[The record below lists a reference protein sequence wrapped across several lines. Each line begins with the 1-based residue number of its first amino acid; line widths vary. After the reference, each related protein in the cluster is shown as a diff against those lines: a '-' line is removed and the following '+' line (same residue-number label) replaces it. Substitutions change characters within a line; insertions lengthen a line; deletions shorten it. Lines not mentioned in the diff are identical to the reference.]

1 MSSMVIKS
9 SELGV
14 NCWSA
19 HRFCGGRCQRVIHC
33 NYPEKAT
40 CKAVDSEIDYLD
52 SYYRTEIER
61 LSKQY
66 TASMTRLKAKH
77 KVIAEHLKNK

>member
-1 MSSMVIKS
+1 MNSTVIKS
-9 SELGV
+9 CELGV

-19 HRFCGGRCQRVIHC
+19 HRFCGGRCQRVMNC

-40 CKAVDSEIDYLD
+40 CKAVDSEISYLNN
-52 SYYRTEIER
+52 YYSTEIER
-61 LSKQY
+61 LDKQY

-77 KVIAEHLKNK
+77 KTIAEHLKNK